1 MSSVPVEVPSVA
13 RGEELDASS
22 ATSEARRLAS
32 LAPRPIALAATGLS
46 RTFLADLLAKHL
58 ATAGVLTTS
67 QLIERLA
74 LAGPIIDEVLNFMRA
89 EARVE
94 VRSRVAQEAEL
105 RYGLTDLGRK
115 EAADALNRSGYVGPA
130 PVPLD
135 DYSTLVSKQSVHGQ
149 VVTRQAV
156 LETFRG
162 FVIDE
167 DLRDRLGP
175 ALNSRRAMF
184 LYGRAG
190 TGKTYTARRLSRAL
204 KGFVLVPHAISVN
217 ESVIE
222 IFDPLCHEQAKINDA
237 PSPTKLEEGFDPRY
251 LPCQRPI
258 VLTGGELAA
267 DMLEVQADVATRT
280 YSAPIQMKAN
290 NGFLLID
297 DLGRQRIPP
306 AVLFNRWIVP
316 LDAGHDSLTTGK
328 GHHFVV
334 PFDLVLVFS
343 TNLRPQDIA
352 DEAFLRRLGYKIEF
366 TPIAPALYE
375 RIWRDVCVER
385 SVAFDPRLVE
395 FTIRQLH
402 GTSSIPMLPCHPRD
416 LIGMALD
423 RVAYTGI
430 GKLDEDTIRW
440 AWDSYFLHKGANE
453 FEGALLS
460 KGSRTND
467 QS

>member
-1 MSSVPVEVPSVA
+1 MSSLPVEVLSVA
-13 RGEELDASS
+13 AGETVDSVTPEV
-22 ATSEARRLAS
+22 TRLAR
-32 LAPRPIALAATGLS
+32 LAPRPITLAASGLS
-46 RTFLADLLAKHL
+46 LTFAADLLGKHL
-58 ATAGVLTTS
+58 ASAGVLTAS

-74 LAGPIIDEVLNFMRA
+74 LAGPVVDEVLQFMRA

-94 VRSRVAQEAEL
+94 VRSRVGQDAEL
-105 RYGLTDLGRK
+105 RYGLTDHGRK
-115 EAADALNRSGYVGPA
+115 EAADALSRSGYVGTA

-135 DYSTLVSKQSVHGQ
+135 VYVTLVAKQSVHGH
-149 VVTRQAV
+149 VITRQTV
-156 LETFRG
+156 LDTFQG

-184 LYGRAG
+184 LYGHAG

-204 KGFVLVPHAISVN
+204 RGLVLVPHAISVN

-222 IFDPLCHEQAKINDA
+222 IFDPLCHERAVIAD
-237 PSPTKLEEGFDPRY
+237 SPAATKLEEGFDPRFV
-251 LPCQRPI
+251 PCERPI
-258 VLTGGELAA
+258 VFTGGELAA
-267 DMLEVQADVATRT
+267 DMLEVQCDAATRT

-316 LDAGHDSLTTGK
+316 LDTGHDALTTGK

-366 TPIAPALYE
+366 TPIAPALYTQ
-375 RIWRDVCVER
+375 IWRDVCAER
-385 SVAFDPRLVE
+385 SVAFDSRLVD
-395 FTIRQLH
+395 FTIRELH
-402 GTSSIPMLPCHPRD
+402 GKTRIPMLPSHPRD
-416 LIGMALD
+416 LLGMALD
-423 RVAYTGI
+423 RIAYLGA
-430 GKLDEDTIRW
+430 GALDEDAVRW
-440 AWDSYFLHKGANE
+440 AWENYFLHKGVDE
-453 FEGALLS
+453 FKDA
-460 KGSRTND
+460 
-467 QS
+467 

>member
-1 MSSVPVEVPSVA
+1 MSSVPLEVLPVA
-13 RGEELDASS
+13 PGGDDEFLM
-22 ATSEARRLAS
+22 TEAHRLARMM
-32 LAPRPIALAATGLS
+32 PRPTTLEATGLAL
-46 RTFLADLLAKHL
+46 TFIAELLGKHL
-58 ATAGVLTTS
+58 ATSGVLTTG

-74 LAGPIIDEVLNFMRA
+74 LAGPVIDQVLQFMRA
-89 EARVE
+89 EGRVE
-94 VRSRVAQEAEL
+94 VRSRLGQEGEL

-115 EAADALNRSGYVGPA
+115 EATEALLRGGYVGPT

-135 DYSTLVSKQSVHGQ
+135 EYVALVEKQSVHGQ
-149 VVTRQAV
+149 VITRTRV

-184 LYGRAG
+184 LYGHAG
-190 TGKTYTARRLSRAL
+190 TGKTYTARRMARAL
-204 KGFVLVPHAISVN
+204 KGLVLVPHAISVN

-222 IFDPLCHEQAKINDA
+222 IFDPLCHHPAELPGT
-237 PSPTKLEEGFDPRY
+237 PSPTRLEEGFDPRY
-251 LPCQRPI
+251 IACERPI

-267 DMLEVQADVATRT
+267 DMLEVQCDAATRT

-297 DLGRQRIPP
+297 DLGRQRVPP

-316 LDAGHDSLTTGK
+316 LDTGHDSLTTGK
-328 GHHFVV
+328 GHHFTV

-366 TPIAPALYE
+366 KPIPAPLYTQ
-375 RIWRDVCVER
+375 IWKDVCAER
-385 SVAFDPRLVE
+385 QVVFDPKLVE
-395 FTIRQLH
+395 FVIRDLH
-402 GTSSIPMLPCHPRD
+402 GKTTIPMLPCHPRD
-416 LIGMALD
+416 LLGMALD
-423 RVAYTGI
+423 RVAYMGA
-430 GKLDEDTIRW
+430 GALDENAVRW
-440 AWDSYFLHKGANE
+440 AWESYFLHKGTDE
-453 FEGALLS
+453 FKDA
-460 KGSRTND
+460 
-467 QS
+467 